1 VSSNKLAPN
10 DEYRLIYAGE
20 ELRSL
25 KSARQSIRES
35 AELEWSQRVD
45 AEKKRLQPRRK
56 KRDDP
61 PVEWLQ
67 DLRSELFT
75 KYKINDLDEQV
86 KAAEN
91 VRLKKLSEL
100 SCLVEFSCDQVCMHR
115 NEVSFVDSYRS
126 VGWGAAKYAKAQLLP
141 MYSLLQSLGFELHIR
156 EVFGYLSHLDG
167 YALWSNCVD
176 WMYDAAKHRLTWEI
190 ISKAIGRTVNPQVL
204 YPFLTNDL
212 VDSHYATG
220 GSGVQV

>member
-1 VSSNKLAPN
+1 MSSNKLAPN

-35 AELEWSQRVD
+35 AELEWHQRVD

-126 VGWGAAKYAKAQLLP
+126 VGWG
-141 MYSLLQSLGFELHIR
+141 
-156 EVFGYLSHLDG
+156 
-167 YALWSNCVD
+167 
-176 WMYDAAKHRLTWEI
+176 
-190 ISKAIGRTVNPQVL
+190 
-204 YPFLTNDL
+204 
-212 VDSHYATG
+212 G
-220 GSGVQV
+220 G